1 MDKTQLLQFLS
12 TQEATVL
19 LDLLSVAYD
28 EMSRDQQQVV
38 FGRYVRALP
47 PAPVEGEALLTEVE
61 EFRRES
67 LTGVYYAPFDIN
79 SKNWMH
85 VPDETEEWFERLGN
99 LLNATTQLTAQGDH
113 RHAVACFSVL
123 YELIGAMERGDE
135 IVFGDEIGSWMIPGD
150 EKQYVAAYMTSLV
163 VTATPEEFTAA
174 ALPLIQRDSW
184 QSFASQA
191 YTSAM
196 RVANGA
202 QRTYLEAE
210 IRGRKIKTGREP

>member
-1 MDKTQLLQFLS
+1 MDKTRLFQFLS
-12 TQEATVL
+12 TQEASVL

-28 EMSRDQQQVV
+28 EMSRDQRQAV
-38 FGRYVRALP
+38 FGRYVRTLP
-47 PAPVEGEALLTEVE
+47 PAPVEGEALLAKVE

-67 LTGVYYAPFDIN
+67 LAGVYYAPFDIN

-85 VPDETEEWFERLGN
+85 IPDETEEWFERLGD
-99 LLNATTQLTAQGDH
+99 LLKACTQLTAQGDY
-113 RHAVACFSVL
+113 RHAVACSDVL

-150 EKQYVAAYMTSLV
+150 EKQYIAAYMASLA

-174 ALPLIQRDSW
+174 ALLLIQRDSC

-191 YTSAM
+191 YASAM
-196 RVANGA
+196 HVANKA
-202 QRTYLEAE
+202 
-210 IRGRKIKTGREP
+210 